1 MSIKERLRESGI
13 IEKISVQPS
22 TQTTTF
28 RVQQGASIYVQEND
42 LDFDIYKGALRN
54 GRFPNSD
61 RLLDYVKAN
70 RWKTM
75 RHPDG
80 PMHAYRLRG
89 DAHID
94 AVIDIIRQG
103 M

>member
-1 MSIKERLRESGI
+1 MSIKERLSVSGI
-13 IEKISVQPS
+13 IEKTSVQPS

-42 LDFDIYKGALRN
+42 LDFEILHGALRN
-54 GRFPNSD
+54 GKFPNSD

-75 RHPDG
+75 RHPDD
-80 PMHAYRLRG
+80 PAHAYRLRG

-94 AVIDIIRQG
+94 AVVEIIRQG